1 MKKEKSEKTEKIL
14 AKYDLSSEQ
23 AKNLSDFIEGIH
35 NFISEDR
42 HYYSDTI
49 NKKIFSLASKTGQ
62 MFLRSER
69 LSYEL
74 KFIESEVEKNEYKA
88 KKTNIDKM
96 ALGFKNNFENLQKE
110 VDQVYDEAMEIIKI
124 IQSEYEKK
132 QPF

>member
-1 MKKEKSEKTEKIL
+1 MKKEKSEKTEMVL
-14 AKYDLSSEQ
+14 AKYNLNSEQ
-23 AKNLSDFIEGIH
+23 AKNLSDFIESVH

-42 HYYSDTI
+42 HYYSDMI

-62 MFLRSER
+62 MLLRSER

-74 KFIESEVEKNEYKA
+74 KLIESEVEKNEYKT

-96 ALGFKNNFENLQKE
+96 ALEFKDNFENLQKE
-110 VDQVYDEAMEIIKI
+110 ANQVYDEAMGLIKI

-132 QPF
+132 QPI

>member
-1 MKKEKSEKTEKIL
+1 MKKEKSEKTEKAL

-23 AKNLSDFIEGIH
+23 AKNLSDFIESIH

-42 HYYSDTI
+42 HYYSDMI
-49 NKKIFSLASKTGQ
+49 NKKIFSLANKTGQ
-62 MFLRSER
+62 MLLRSDK
-69 LSYEL
+69 LTYEL

-96 ALGFKNNFENLQKE
+96 ALEFKNNFENLQKE
-110 VDQVYDEAMEIIKI
+110 ADQVYDEAMEIIKI

-132 QPF
+132 QPV